1 MYKWKRGTALVTAV
15 VAAFGAGF
23 MLAPAAS
30 AATLSAT
37 IELSQDD
44 IDYYYSVAERFGVPA
59 AVQESLLE
67 KVKAGI
73 PLDSSTG
80 VAPVSTVTTEVDGFE
95 RTVETFPDGSVI
107 GTDIEIPQ
115 VIEDGVSARG
125 VAGCVT
131 GASAGVY
138 YGQDCWVYS
147 SSLTM
152 GASFYASYS
161 QWSTGSSVWNWHTP
175 EVNIVG
181 GTVSNQVWSHATGTN
196 SSITLKWNSH
206 IGGIVTVGTWLR
218 LNASPGGIS
227 QTRGGTW

>member
-30 AATLSAT
+30 AATPSAT

-44 IDYYYSVAERFGVPA
+44 LDYYYSVAERFGVPE

-147 SSLTM
+147 SSLT
-152 GASFYASYS
+152 GTHLK
-161 QWSTGSSVWNWHTP
+161 STSSVAQSAIRSGVTP
-175 EVNIVG
+175 PEP
-181 GTVSNQVWSHATGTN
+181 TA
-196 SSITLKWNSH
+196 
-206 IGGIVTVGTWLR
+206 
-218 LNASPGGIS
+218 ASPS
-227 QTRGGTW
+227 SGTLTSAASSPWGLGCV